1 MRWSVLRSVFLTTS
15 LCLFGAS
22 LAAQDKARAPEHG
35 EKSTY
40 KEGEVLEDAEAFFG
54 KGAEGLAQALQKAF
68 DDYGEPVAV
77 IKGEEA
83 GGAFAV
89 GVRYGRGELVWK
101 GGASRPVFW
110 QGPSL
115 GFDIGGNAA
124 KVYTLVYGLPDD
136 EALFQRFPGV
146 EGSAYFIGGV
156 GLNYNQSG
164 DTVLAPVRL
173 GVGWRLGASIG
184 YMHFTKEKSWNPF

>member
-1 MRWSVLRSVFLTTS
+1 MHPMVLRSLLITCLT
-15 LCLFGAS
+15 LLG
-22 LAAQDKARAPEHG
+22 LPIHAQDKARAPEHG
-35 EKSTY
+35 EQPTY
-40 KEGEVLEDAEAFFG
+40 KEGEVVEDAKNFFG
-54 KGAEGLAQALQKAF
+54 EGAEGLAEALAKAF
-68 DDYGEPVAV
+68 KDYGEPVAV

-83 GGAFAV
+83 GGAFVA

-101 GGASRPVFW
+101 AGASRPVFW

-115 GFDIGGNAA
+115 GFDFGGNAA

-136 EALFQRFPGV
+136 EALFQRYPGV

-156 GLNYNQSG
+156 GLNYNKSG